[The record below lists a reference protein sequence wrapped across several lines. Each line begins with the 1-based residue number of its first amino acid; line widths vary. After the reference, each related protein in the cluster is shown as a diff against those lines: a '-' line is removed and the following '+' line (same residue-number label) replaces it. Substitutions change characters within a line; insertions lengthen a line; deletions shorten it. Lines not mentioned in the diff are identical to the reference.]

1 MMKINAVFCA
11 RRDNDLIRAL
21 KYSGYDTD
29 IYTSPSEA
37 VDNAKTGQA
46 VLLLSDHYPIAD
58 LSLSIQLIQKIREK
72 KLKLYAEYPLS
83 VEDITT
89 GLPVTIKYER
99 LVVCSGFFGSNPKKN
114 SILMINGCWLR
125 SLPQNTNLSSDI
137 LCLAKV
143 AGYDELAFGMPQ
155 QKQTVLCFL
164 YNDQDLLISTT
175 CLSGF
180 ITARHSPKCRW
191 QGLWEGILHHLECDV
206 TLSWIP
212 DVGVMYEKGA
222 ALTKNAGMKAFIR
235 NAEWAYN
242 NILVKIDQKPL
253 VMEGF
258 EAGIDHNGTQFRR
271 ALFRSDCNAE
281 IAMEFAHYAKMQND
295 PEYLSVS
302 EAIMERIL
310 NTPAFFHND
319 PASPMY
325 GLCNWYE
332 NGCVFYGDDDARV
345 LLSALSYRAVTGSTR
360 FDDNI
365 LKCVFANLRTAG
377 KLGFRHERLEKD
389 LSGRRWQDLH
399 EEEYIHLSPHYQS
412 YLWAVYIWAFAL
424 TGIQELYDKSDR
436 ALRIC
441 MEAFPDD
448 LIWTNSLTA
457 EISRLLLP
465 LSFMARVSP
474 TEEHLN
480 WLKKAAYKLMGYQ
493 QSCGAIRDSFK
504 DVSKGRY
511 PPPQSNEKYG
521 TTEASLI
528 QQDGDPACDLLYA
541 ANWAFIGLHEASY
554 ATDDADI
561 SKACDMLSDF
571 FCRIQVKSKKHPEL
585 DGAWMRSFDY
595 EKWEYFGSSADIGWA
610 ACCIESGWMNAWI
623 STTLAL
629 RHKKRPLFDL
639 SFKNE
644 FEAIAPAIYDSMQ
657 K

>member
-1 MMKINAVFCA
+1 MKINAVFCA
-11 RRDNDLIRAL
+11 HRNNDLIRAL
-21 KYSGYDTD
+21 KYSGYDTS
-29 IYTSPSEA
+29 IFSSPSEA
-37 VDNAKTGQA
+37 VHNAKTGQA
-46 VLLLSDHYPIAD
+46 VLFLSDHYPVAD
-58 LSLSIQLIQKIREK
+58 LSISSKLIQKIIKK

-83 VEDITT
+83 VADTVT
-89 GLPVTIKYER
+89 GLPCTIKYER
-99 LVVCSGFFGSNPKKN
+99 LVVCSDFFGNDLKLN

-125 SLPQNTNLSSDI
+125 SLSQSINHSEDI

-143 AGYDELAFGMPQ
+143 AGYDELTFGMPS
-155 QKQTVLCFL
+155 QKQTVLSFL
-164 YNDQDLLISTT
+164 NNDPDLLISTA
-175 CLSGF
+175 CLSVF
-180 ITARHSPKCRW
+180 ITARYAPKCRW
-191 QGLWEGILHHLECDV
+191 KGLWQGILHHLGCDV
-206 TLSWIP
+206 KLDWIP
-212 DVGVMYEKGA
+212 DVEVMYEKKA
-222 ALTKNAGMKAFIR
+222 ALVKNSGMSAFSR
-235 NAEWAYN
+235 NAKWAYD

-253 VMEGF
+253 AIEGF

-281 IAMEFAHYAKMQND
+281 IAMELAHYAKTRND
-295 PEYLSVS
+295 PEYFSVS
-302 EAIMERIL
+302 EALMERIL

-319 PASPMY
+319 PRSPMY

-345 LLSALSYRAVTGSTR
+345 MLSALSYRAVTGSSC
-360 FDDNI
+360 FDENI

-389 LSGRRWQDLH
+389 LGGKRWQDLH
-399 EEEYIHLSPHYQS
+399 EEEFIHLSPHYQS

-424 TGIQELYDKSDR
+424 TGIQELYEKSDT
-436 ALRIC
+436 ALRMC
-441 MEAFPDD
+441 MDAFPDD

-465 LSFMARVSP
+465 LSFMARVNP
-474 TEEHLN
+474 TEEHLK
-480 WLKKAAYKLMGYQ
+480 WLKKAAYELLKYQ

-528 QQDGDPACDLLYA
+528 QHDGDPACDLLYA
-541 ANWAFIGLHEASY
+541 ANWAFIGLHETSY
-554 ATDDADI
+554 AIDDANI
-561 SKACDMLSDF
+561 SKACDDLADF
-571 FCRIQVKSKKHPEL
+571 FCRIQVRSKKHPEL

-623 STTLAL
+623 STVLAL
-629 RHKKRPLFDL
+629 RHEKRPLFDL
-639 SFKNE
+639 SFKKE
-644 FEAIAPAIYDSMQ
+644 FTAIAPAIYDSML